1 MDYTLVTKS
10 PWNKEQYVNE
20 LERDVHIWCINSDF
34 SSSPTGLG
42 LVGGCYTHGTLRSY
56 MLYEWIT
63 MIITNEAFDPNSSI
77 I

>member
-42 LVGGCYTHGTLRSY
+42 LVGGTWVG
-56 MLYEWIT
+56 
-63 MIITNEAFDPNSSI
+63 SI
-77 I
+77 HEYALTDK